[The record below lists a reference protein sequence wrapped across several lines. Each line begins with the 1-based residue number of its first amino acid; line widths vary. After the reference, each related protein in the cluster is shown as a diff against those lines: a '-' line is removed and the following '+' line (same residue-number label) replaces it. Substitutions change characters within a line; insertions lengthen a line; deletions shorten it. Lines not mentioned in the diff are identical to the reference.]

1 MVDRDSVRLAAG
13 SGPTFGIDD
22 LACAA
27 ATTLGCWAD
36 EGLDVS
42 WTPVRGGVAA
52 INAVCDGSVDVSYG
66 GLGPLIRCRAGGNP
80 VRAFVSMAR
89 GLAQNLVA
97 RVGIEST
104 DDLAGASWA
113 IDGTDALSHHMGRLV
128 VRALG
133 INEDRISWRVAGPP
147 PERIALLL
155 EGEVDVSLIRVEE
168 AAFLELSHG
177 ELIHCLLDSA
187 ALGGLV
193 PIQPHGVLGARETF
207 ISERPDT
214 VAGLVRGLLRASR
227 ALHDDFAV
235 FRGVYE
241 AHMTVEI
248 PEDRLRAIWKWEH
261 ESGAFAVNGE
271 MTESHWARQL
281 ALYGELY
288 PDLPAV
294 TQEEILVRGP
304 LLEALETLGRHG
316 TAFDRS

>member
-1 MVDRDSVRLAAG
+1 MADRDTVCLAAG

-36 EGLDVS
+36 EGLDVR
-42 WTPVRGGVAA
+42 WTPVHGGVAA

-66 GLGPLIRCRAGGNP
+66 GLGPLIRCRSGGNP

-89 GLAQNLVA
+89 GLAQNLVT
-97 RVGIEST
+97 RIGIEST
-104 DDLAGASWA
+104 DDLAGAAWA
-113 IDGTDALSHHMGRLV
+113 IDGTNALSHHMARLV

-133 INEDRISWRVAGPP
+133 IDEERISWRVAGPP

-155 EGEVDVSLIRVEE
+155 EGEVDASLIRVEE

-177 ELIHCLLDSA
+177 DRIHCLLDSA
-187 ALGGLV
+187 ALGELV
-193 PIQPHGVLGARETF
+193 PVQPHGVLGARESF
-207 ISERPDT
+207 ISQRPDT
-214 VAGLVRGLLRASR
+214 VAGLVCGLLRASR
-227 ALHDDFAV
+227 ALNDEFST

-248 PEDRLRAIWKWEH
+248 PEDQLRAIWKWEH
-261 ESGAFAVNGE
+261 DSGAFAVNGE
-271 MTESHWARQL
+271 MTETHWARQL
-281 ALYGELY
+281 TLYGELY

-294 TQEEILVRGP
+294 TQDDILVREP
-304 LLEALETLGRHG
+304 LLEALKALGRHG
-316 TAFDRS
+316 AVFDRT